1 MSYTD
6 YQVLSSTQTIKYY
19 QVHSLST
26 LVRQYSRLF
35 YKLEQ
40 GLLNMD
46 LYWIT
51 VVLLVTRMVNALN
64 LTSNSQHSEIVNLK
78 QEVNDLTN
86 SVRNLTSALNSMQ
99 SEFQRCMYI
108 FLLFLSFIIWVMGV
122 EGVQFSFQ

>member
-6 YQVLSSTQTIKYY
+6 Y

-40 GLLNMD
+40 GPLNMD

-51 VVLLVTRMVNALN
+51 VVLLVTRLVNALN

-108 FLLFLSFIIWVMGV
+108 FLLFLSFIIWVRGV

>member
-1 MSYTD
+1 MYVLHRLSSTIKYTD
-6 YQVLSSTQTIKYY
+6 YQVLSSTFFINFGTPI
-19 QVHSLST
+19 LT
-26 LVRQYSRLF
+26 LI
-35 YKLEQ
+35 
-40 GLLNMD
+40 LNMD